1 MADRSRRPRSLILLL
16 LATGCVHP
24 AGSPAYRSAVEL
36 GYTVSYD
43 STRHETTVE
52 GLGVQASRRLL
63 VTALFETA
71 GDSLQRPDSVYLEFA
86 AEAGDWGFL
95 HSRDVTLVLDDS
107 VRLALGAARPRG
119 TRLAVALPVE
129 TFRTIAE
136 SRSAS
141 GRLGEAGF
149 VLTPEHFRILRAVL
163 ARALGTPAGSP

>member
-1 MADRSRRPRSLILLL
+1 MADRAHRRLTLTLLV
-16 LATGCVHP
+16 LAAGCIHP
-24 AGSPAYRSAVEL
+24 AGSPAYRSAVER

-71 GDSLQRPDSVYLEFA
+71 GDSLQRPDTVYLEFA

-95 HSRDVTLVLDDS
+95 HSRDVTLLLDDS
-107 VRLALGAARPRG
+107 VHLALGAARPKG

-136 SRSAS
+136 SRSVS